1 MTSREIAAAAHA
13 ATNNETPT
21 PSDQA
26 LIAMRDLLVSF
37 ITATENAGR
46 EAMQWMS
53 IDQVRILNQMYLAA
67 AL

>member
-1 MTSREIAAAAHA
+1 MTSREISAAAQTA
-13 ATNNETPT
+13 ASNETPT
-21 PSDQA
+21 TSDQA

-53 IDQVRILNQMYLAA
+53 IDQIRIFNQMHLAA
-67 AL
+67 GL